1 MNLIGYSVYYHE
13 LDLVRST
20 RREASKFINLAGG
33 SVCLNISLG
42 LKKGATDVKVLC
54 STSGANL
61 IVCDLHVM
69 KEIILRFTEWREEVL
84 SQQTQLAP
92 NSMFLPCVQ
101 EEIPQ
106 SQKTSKSQK
115 QGSIKEVSV
124 QKPNAPRGS
133 NTRQ

>member
-1 MNLIGYSVYYHE
+1 MIQKRYKESLPKINSNLVSLSGYSVYYHE

-33 SVCLNISLG
+33 NVCLNISLG

-69 KEIILRFTEWREEVL
+69 KDIILKFIEWREDVL
-84 SQQTQLAP
+84 SQQTQVAT
-92 NSMFLPCVQ
+92 NSMLLACVE

-106 SQKTSKSQK
+106 S
-115 QGSIKEVSV
+115 
-124 QKPNAPRGS
+124 
-133 NTRQ
+133 